1 MKMDAMNYA
10 QGCRLPAEEWAWLN
24 RVGCF
29 ENPELREYVSPFPP
43 VDLMRNVSGL
53 VNERDFASHG
63 ADFFLALSAASPK
76 PLQEFRTVL
85 DFGCGCGRLA
95 RMFKGHPG
103 AVFGCDVDSRHVRWI
118 KDNLLYMQAMVTSV
132 RPPLPYLDNQF
143 EAIISISVFTH
154 LNERSQNEFL
164 AELNRIC
171 APNGCLFLTVHG
183 GRALR
188 RAIEEPPIRAMIDV
202 DEDRFRK
209 ARDEFSQGT
218 HAFILQHGHLTT
230 IGDVGK
236 NAVADKPISEPF
248 EYGITFIPEAYVRKN
263 WRPWFEVLD
272 YRPGALHDFQ
282 DLVVIRP
289 RKSEK

>member
-1 MKMDAMNYA
+1 MDYA
-10 QGCRLPAEEWAWLN
+10 QGCRLPAAEWAWLN

-43 VDLMRNVSGL
+43 VDLIQNVSGL

-76 PLQEFRTVL
+76 PLWEFRTIL

-95 RMFKGHPG
+95 RMFKGHSG
-103 AVFGCDVDSRHVRWI
+103 AITGCDIDSRHVRWI
-118 KDNLLYMQAMVTSV
+118 KDNLPYMQAMVTSV
-132 RPPLPYLDNQF
+132 HPPLPFVDNQF

-154 LNERSQNEFL
+154 LNERSHNEFL

-171 APNGCLFLTVHG
+171 EPNGYLFLTVHG
-183 GRALR
+183 ERALR
-188 RAIEEPPIRAMIDV
+188 RAVEEPTIRSLIDV

-209 ARDEFSQGT
+209 ARDEFSQGK
-218 HAFILQHGHLTT
+218 HAFILQYGHLTT
-230 IGDVGK
+230 RDEVRK
-236 NAVADKPISEPF
+236 LAVADKPITEPF

-263 WRPWFEVLD
+263 WGRWFEVVD
-272 YRPGALHDFQ
+272 YRHGALHDFQ
-282 DLVVIRP
+282 NLVVMRP
-289 RKSEK
+289 RKSKQ